1 MFVCSRTYTQ
11 NKTDIARRHFSS
23 QNTLLFPVAKAK
35 IPLAFII
42 RTKVGRVIT
51 LHLWTHPAY
60 PYYQLAY
67 MLFSMLTYCNA
78 KGPQ

>member
-51 LHLWTHPAY
+51 LHL
-60 PYYQLAY
+60 
-67 MLFSMLTYCNA
+67 
-78 KGPQ
+78 